1 MRKLILDLRKM
12 RSKCNKIRRTLNS
25 SGVRWLLVLTDE
37 NFFFDKNFWIYC
49 SKTKTLVHVMRFYS
63 NAPEYSKEESNLQ
76 KPSWKLKIS
85 RILGSPP
92 FPPPRFVNGDKYL
105 LQWISGANFN
115 CYRFASGQAL
125 VHGSRHID
133 EDGTV
138 THTGTPQFQLRDR
151 VQPEHQG
158 YDPRALSRPSTSLHL
173 PRTGLGFP
181 RRIGPDV
188 RNPGA
193 AIQ

>member
-1 MRKLILDLRKM
+1 MVSDMRFFSWQKL
-12 RSKCNKIRRTLNS
+12 S
-25 SGVRWLLVLTDE
+25 
-37 NFFFDKNFWIYC
+37 IYYL
-49 SKTKTLVHVMRFYS
+49 KTKTLLHGMRFYS
-63 NAPEYSKEESNLQ
+63 DAPDYSREESNLQ
-76 KPSWKLKIS
+76 KPSWKLKLS
-85 RILGSPP
+85 GFVGTSPSP
-92 FPPPRFVNGDKYL
+92 PPPRFVNGDIYL
-105 LQWISGANFN
+105 VHWRSVENCN

-158 YDPRALSRPSTSLHL
+158 YDLRALSRPSTSLYL